1 MRNLRCIC
9 VDLAVLMLI
18 FNLMNRKLKLKPNF
32 NKIRE
37 IIEQDLKI
45 IPSKFKEELEAFKI
59 PAKGFK
65 NRTISSLITG
75 TTNYQIEKYQD
86 LATVLN
92 KLFEKKKIK
101 NEISPQ
107 DLYIDS
113 GSKKNFN
120 VKKTTMVLSKI
131 SDAKELP
138 FLNNFHNRSV
148 LFNEFKPVGESIEYI
163 ESLMKTFDLKHR
175 VNENSLEN
183 DYALQIKQSKYDR
196 DINDIIINLK
206 NLYDIHLYSSN
217 LIIPLLTYTF
227 KYLDFN
233 KHEKHIE
240 VQSIFQLVP
249 IPIFLFCEELHHD
262 PLITYN
268 NAYTF
273 NNEKECEKFVEKNAI
288 KKNIDKQLFLDGNLE
303 EYYKICGDF
312 YDHYAIKFNKFIPFR
327 FLRSGSNFEK
337 FKPINKAKMK
347 AEEADAKAEAE
358 IAFMK
363 EKGLL

>member
-18 FNLMNRKLKLKPNF
+18 FNLMKRELKLKPNF

-59 PAKGFK
+59 PSKGFK

-92 KLFEKKKIK
+92 KLLKKRKLK

-138 FLNNFHNRSV
+138 FLDNYHNRSV

-163 ESLMKTFDLKHR
+163 ECLMKTFDLKHR

-183 DYALQIKQSKYDR
+183 DYVLQIKQSKYDER
-196 DINDIIINLK
+196 
-206 NLYDIHLYSSN
+206 
-217 LIIPLLTYTF
+217 
-227 KYLDFN
+227 
-233 KHEKHIE
+233 
-240 VQSIFQLVP
+240 
-249 IPIFLFCEELHHD
+249 
-262 PLITYN
+262 
-268 NAYTF
+268 
-273 NNEKECEKFVEKNAI
+273 
-288 KKNIDKQLFLDGNLE
+288 
-303 EYYKICGDF
+303 YK
-312 YDHYAIKFNKFIPFR
+312 
-327 FLRSGSNFEK
+327 
-337 FKPINKAKMK
+337 
-347 AEEADAKAEAE
+347 
-358 IAFMK
+358 
-363 EKGLL
+363 